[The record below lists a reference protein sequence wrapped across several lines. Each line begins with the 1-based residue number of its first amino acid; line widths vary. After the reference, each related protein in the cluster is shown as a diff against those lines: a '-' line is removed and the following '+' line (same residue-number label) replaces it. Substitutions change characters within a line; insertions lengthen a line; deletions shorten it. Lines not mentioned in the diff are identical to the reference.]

1 MSYDHV
7 IDKNIFP
14 SFICSCI
21 PSIDM
26 SSLLEETYMIRDT
39 YNDVDNSNRGGYHSP
54 GFTSKK
60 KQEFESYQYLGQ
72 LVDDVESFS
81 QDVLAN
87 KNIGGQI
94 DELYFW
100 ININKEYNY
109 NVIHNHGRSDLI
121 AIYYL
126 KVPVNSGNFV
136 VLRND
141 GSHYSNLYENRKD
154 MLELNLEPEEG
165 RLYLLP
171 GHLWHYVEASR
182 GDQDR
187 VSISFNIQI

>member
-1 MSYDHV
+1 MTYDHV

-21 PSIDM
+21 PNININ
-26 SSLLEETYMIRDT
+26 SLLKESYKIQDT
-39 YNDVDNSNRGGYHSP
+39 YDETDNSNRGGYHSP
-54 GFTSKK
+54 LFSIEDSEKYT
-60 KQEFESYQYLGQ
+60 EYQSLEE
-72 LVDDVESFS
+72 LVNITNSFGN
-81 QDVLAN
+81 DVLQN
-87 KNIGGQI
+87 KKINGQI
-94 DELYFW
+94 HKLYFW
-100 ININKEYNY
+100 VNINKEWDY

-121 AIYYL
+121 AIYYV
-126 KVPVNSGNFV
+126 KVPPRSGNFV

-141 GSHYSNLYENRKD
+141 GSQYLNLYDFRKD

-182 GDQDR
+182 ADQDR
-187 VSISFNIQI
+187 ISISFNIYL